1 MILPFSTPSG
11 ATVISMQSL
20 GGAKHKLHFARSE
33 RRVSFHGRHAW
44 RRPHGRDFDSSKW
57 PPAFPGSTAGNS
69 CGYCQAGTFMT
80 TAALLAKNSTPMDSD
95 VYEVFARHVCR
106 CITCQRIRRAV
117 QQAAVKHPSA
127 ETAPPTPTAAGG
139 AR

>member
-1 MILPFSTPSG
+1 MDAISIPLNGRQHSLVVPPETPV
-11 ATVISMQSL
+11 AT
-20 GGAKHKLHFARSE
+20 AR
-33 RRVSFHGRHAW
+33 
-44 RRPHGRDFDSSKW
+44 P
-57 PPAFPGSTAGNS
+57 
-69 CGYCQAGTFMT
+69 GTFMT